1 MRRRRGSG
9 SEGLDCEEIVPCG
22 SRESLL
28 AHARRS
34 ISVKNALIL
43 HDDRTRIGQ
52 RGDALRSQRC
62 ALAAAVEEGKSN
74 SFPAP

>member
-1 MRRRRGSG
+1 M
-9 SEGLDCEEIVPCG
+9 PCG

-62 ALAAAVEEGKSN
+62 ALAAADEEGKSN